1 MAVYVKMIK
10 KFDDEKRVVYQFGPN
25 EKQMGEIEFDK
36 EKKIFN
42 ILNQV
47 NDSRISNQAYENW
60 ASEQILKIMFRNDG
74 QFPDVQSKSDL
85 KSWLV
90 KAGDKKKGFSLESKK
105 RMMMQKR

>member
-1 MAVYVKMIK
+1 MKSRW
-10 KFDDEKRVVYQFGPN
+10 EKLSLT
-25 EKQMGEIEFDK
+25 K
-36 EKKIFN
+36 KKIFN

-74 QFPDVQSKSDL
+74 QFQMLLQSKSDL

-90 KAGDKKKGFSLESKK
+90 KAEIRKRVFIGEQEEDDDAEKIILQTEDGQNVKGYPCTPCIVGT
-105 RMMMQKR
+105 

>member
-60 ASEQILKIMFRNDG
+60 ASESNIKLCLEMTINFQMLL
-74 QFPDVQSKSDL
+74 QSK
-85 KSWLV
+85 V
-90 KAGDKKKGFSLESKK
+90 I
-105 RMMMQKR
+105 

>member
-25 EKQMGEIEFDK
+25 EKQMGEIEFD
-36 EKKIFN
+36 

-74 QFPDVQSKSDL
+74 QFPDVTSVEK
-85 KSWLV
+85 
-90 KAGDKKKGFSLESKK
+90 
-105 RMMMQKR
+105 

>member
-60 ASEQILKIMFRNDG
+60 ASEQILKIMFRNF
-74 QFPDVQSKSDL
+74 QMLLQSKSDL

>member
-47 NDSRISNQAYENW
+47 NDSRISNHFSTEVTSGNCPSFLNIIFNICSDA
-60 ASEQILKIMFRNDG
+60 
-74 QFPDVQSKSDL
+74 QFSY
-85 KSWLV
+85 
-90 KAGDKKKGFSLESKK
+90 A
-105 RMMMQKR
+105 

>member
-60 ASEQILKIMFRNDG
+60 ASEQILL
-74 QFPDVQSKSDL
+74 QSKSDL

>member
-60 ASEQILKIMFRNDG
+60 ASEQISKIMFRNDG
-74 QFPDVQSKSDL
+74 QFPDVTSVEK
-85 KSWLV
+85 
-90 KAGDKKKGFSLESKK
+90 
-105 RMMMQKR
+105 

>member
-42 ILNQV
+42 ILNRTDGLAHPFYSPHSWRFCCFALRTQLAKIKNV
-47 NDSRISNQAYENW
+47 KKALSKQRLT
-60 ASEQILKIMFRNDG
+60 IL
-74 QFPDVQSKSDL
+74 L
-85 KSWLV
+85 
-90 KAGDKKKGFSLESKK
+90 LEC
-105 RMMMQKR
+105 

>member
-60 ASEQILKIMFRNDG
+60 ASEQILKIMLRNDG
-74 QFPDVQSKSDL
+74 QFPDVTSVEK
-85 KSWLV
+85 WFEIM
-90 KAGDKKKGFSLESKK
+90 ACKGG
-105 RMMMQKR
+105 R